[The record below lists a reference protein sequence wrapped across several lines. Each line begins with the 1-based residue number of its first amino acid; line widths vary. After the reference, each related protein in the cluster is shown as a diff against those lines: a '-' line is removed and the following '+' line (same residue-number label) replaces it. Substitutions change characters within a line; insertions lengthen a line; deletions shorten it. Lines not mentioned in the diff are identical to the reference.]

1 MNPTLTLLAALALVV
16 TANAQVPSILNYQG
30 RVSIGGSNYNGNG
43 QFKFALVNADG
54 SATYWNNAGTTS
66 AEPASS
72 VSLVVTQGLY
82 STILGDTATANMA
95 AIPAGVFTNN
105 DLRLRVWFR
114 AGTNGAFMPFAPDQ
128 RLGSA
133 PYALAASAVRNAGAT
148 GLGSFVGGGEQNTA
162 NTTYATVSGG
172 SLNSAIGYGST
183 VGGGGQNTASNNH
196 AAVGGGFGNTA
207 SASLAFVG
215 GGRFN
220 DALADFA
227 TISGGER
234 NTNSGRAGFIGGGS
248 NNSVPAGASNAVV
261 VGGSG
266 NTATGNFATVA
277 GGQNNAASD
286 NFAAVAGGNGNSATG
301 IYSFVGG
308 GNQNTTSDDWATVG
322 GGDNNTAASWATVGG
337 GQNNAASGSRA
348 AVGGGS
354 DNSAVGNQAVVAGG
368 SRNTAGG
375 ARSAV
380 GGGDTNIA
388 SGDYATVAGGLR
400 NTANGMHATIPGGV
414 DSKATNRG
422 SFVWSG
428 EAGVETV
435 STNNYSFTVRA
446 RGGARFITTTNTDF
460 SDTNIVNG
468 VQLLPN
474 ETAWTVLSD
483 RATKTNFAAI
493 DKREVLAKLA
503 SLPVSSWSYKHDPAR
518 RYIGPTAQDFLGA
531 FHLGHNDKGINT
543 LDADGVA
550 FAAIQGLVEELQTRD
565 ARIERL
571 ENDLKEIR
579 RELGNLPPSP

>member
-1 MNPTLTLLAALALVV
+1 MNPTLALLAALALVV

-277 GGQNNAASD
+277 GGQNNAAND

-550 FAAIQGLVEELQTRD
+550 FAAIQGLVEELQARD

-571 ENDLKEIR
+571 ENELKEIR
-579 RELGNLPPSP
+579 QQLGNFPPAP